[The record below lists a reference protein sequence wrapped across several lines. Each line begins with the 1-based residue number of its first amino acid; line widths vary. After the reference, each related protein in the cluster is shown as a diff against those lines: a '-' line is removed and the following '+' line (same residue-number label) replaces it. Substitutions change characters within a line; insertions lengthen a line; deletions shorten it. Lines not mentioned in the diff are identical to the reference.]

1 MPPKK
6 KVEVEIAPLN
16 ADITKELVADPLD
29 DKELRAVLGRHA
41 KIVPY
46 HKLSEYSSI
55 DELLPKPKDAVVLLY
70 ENRPMDGH
78 WIGLTKNNGEIS
90 FFDPYGEVIDKQL
103 KYSNYS
109 KQRVQG
115 EGDTS
120 LHNLLS
126 TSKLPV
132 YFNDYKYQRDGGGVN
147 TCGRHVVNFIRYNL
161 NEGLDLE
168 DYNEMMMKTHKQT
181 GLPFDE
187 LIAKMVPIHIPHP
200 DDAMRQASSA
210 DITLQRGLGGA
221 KPTNM
226 ELYEEAKRTVY
237 ARYKKPSA
245 YRSGALQKEYKRLGG
260 KYTDDDSG
268 RPLKRWFKEEW
279 KDVGGEDYPTY
290 RPTKRISK
298 DTPLTASEVNP
309 ENLRKQTALKQKIR
323 GEKNLPAF
331 VGGGGFFD
339 RLW

>member
-1 MPPKK
+1 
-6 KVEVEIAPLN
+6 
-16 ADITKELVADPLD
+16 
-29 DKELRAVLGRHA
+29 
-41 KIVPY
+41 
-46 HKLSEYSSI
+46 
-55 DELLPKPKDAVVLLY
+55 
-70 ENRPMDGH
+70 
-78 WIGLTKNNGEIS
+78 
-90 FFDPYGEVIDKQL
+90 
-103 KYSNYS
+103 
-109 KQRVQG
+109 
-115 EGDTS
+115 
-120 LHNLLS
+120 
-126 TSKLPV
+126 
-132 YFNDYKYQRDGGGVN
+132 
-147 TCGRHVVNFIRYNL
+147 
-161 NEGLDLE
+161 
-168 DYNEMMMKTHKQT
+168 MMKTHKQT